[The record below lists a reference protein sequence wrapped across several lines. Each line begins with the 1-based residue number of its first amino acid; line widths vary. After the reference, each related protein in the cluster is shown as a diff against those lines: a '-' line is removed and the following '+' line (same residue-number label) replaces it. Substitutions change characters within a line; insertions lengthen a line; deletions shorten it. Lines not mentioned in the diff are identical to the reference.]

1 MFINNHSIVKIKR
14 KNYEWF
20 NSLKN
25 KGDSLIIYMQKEK
38 KSNKAFLAF
47 LGILGFIAVYV
58 PFFGSNLQYQTGT
71 LFKFIFNT
79 IGTLFLVLGITS
91 LIINILLVFLK
102 KIRIGGFITSILL
115 LWIGAFLTGTSF
127 TIMGSLMGGD
137 RPPIGYHCF
146 F

>member
-1 MFINNHSIVKIKR
+1 M
-14 KNYEWF
+14 
-20 NSLKN
+20 KN
-25 KGDSLIIYMQKEK
+25 KGDRIIIYSEK
-38 KSNKAFLAF
+38 KRRSNKTFLAF

-71 LFKFIFNT
+71 IFKFIFNT

-91 LIINILLVFLK
+91 LIINILKIFLK
-102 KIRIGGFITSILL
+102 KISIGGFITSFLL

-127 TIMGSLMGGD
+127 EIWGFLFGGG
-137 RPPIGYHCF
+137 RPPIGYHF

>member
-1 MFINNHSIVKIKR
+1 MC
-14 KNYEWF
+14 
-20 NSLKN
+20 SLN
-25 KGDSLIIYMQKEK
+25 KKDRIIIYTQKEK

-58 PFFGSNLQYQTGT
+58 PFLGSNLQYQTGT

-79 IGTLFLVLGITS
+79 IGTLFLVLGITN

-127 TIMGSLMGGD
+127 TIMGFLMGGD